1 MKILLILLSLLT
13 PKGGFAQQ
21 ADSLRMDSIVHRL
34 PDVVVKGERP
44 IARVKGST
52 ITYDLPRLIE
62 KKALDN
68 IYEAVKELPGVTETD
83 GKLRLAGRPAHVVLD
98 GKVTTMTVD
107 ELNALLKSLPPSRIE
122 RVEVMYVAPARMQLR
137 GAVINIIL
145 KHRTADG
152 MPWQGE
158 ANLAWNQDHDATFGE
173 RVVVQYQRD
182 KLGVDFLYQHSH
194 GDTYSTT
201 GEDSRHAL
209 DDGTVH
215 DVETTG
221 RRRSHGYGH
230 SFRLGMDYDI
240 AKDHQLS
247 LVYNGAYDKHAAQQ
261 LIAGDVAGASDL
273 RSHSWLH
280 NVRMDYHVPFGLKAS
295 AEMTYYQLPRRQEL
309 SSVIPTGALRYTVDN
324 LQRVNRWRFSL
335 SQAHELAEGWG
346 INYGMFYLTS
356 VNHSSQD
363 YLSVSTT
370 IGHRPSSTG
379 TRQREE
385 NVNVYAGFG
394 KSFGRKFTLEASLA
408 AEYMHSPAW
417 HRWNL
422 FPTFSLTWLP
432 GPGHVFMLSL
442 SGDRSY
448 PDYWEMTN
456 FITYSNGGYNEVT
469 GNPDLKPSNEYQL
482 QLVYLLKN
490 KYQFVAWMSRDDDY
504 FVQTPYQRHDR
515 LAVSYKTLNFN
526 YQDQAGVQ
534 ATLPFALGQRLSSSL
549 TLTGVWQHE
558 RADAFYDIPFNR
570 RMAYGMAQ
578 LKNVV
583 TLSTRPD
590 LVLAVDGNIRSKAI
604 QATYD
609 LPGSGSV
616 DLSLR
621 WLFLKKQATLRLFC
635 DDLFR
640 TGVIN
645 PRIDFK
651 GQNLR
656 MKFSCYQYLGVSFTY
671 RFGSYQEKK
680 RKEVDTSRFMKN

>member
-1 MKILLILLSLLT
+1 MKTLLILLSLLT

-21 ADSLRMDSIVHRL
+21 ADSLRMDSIVHQL

-107 ELNALLKSLPPSRIE
+107 ELNALLKSLPASRIE

-215 DVETTG
+215 HVETTG

-280 NVRMDYHVPFGLKAS
+280 KLPCAVRVESQCRDDLLPAAAAPGTVVGDSYGGVALHGGQPAAGEPVAVLAVASPRTGGGMGHKLRHVLSDECQPQQSGLLVGQHDDRPS
-295 AEMTYYQLPRRQEL
+295 ALFHGHPTARGKRERVCRIWQEL
-309 SSVIPTGALRYTVDN
+309 
-324 LQRVNRWRFSL
+324 
-335 SQAHELAEGWG
+335 
-346 INYGMFYLTS
+346 
-356 VNHSSQD
+356 
-363 YLSVSTT
+363 
-370 IGHRPSSTG
+370 RP
-379 TRQREE
+379 E
-385 NVNVYAGFG
+385 VYAGG
-394 KSFGRKFTLEASLA
+394 LAGCRIHAQSRMAPVESFPNVQPHLA
-408 AEYMHSPAW
+408 AGAGT
-417 HRWNL
+417 RV
-422 FPTFSLTWLP
+422 
-432 GPGHVFMLSL
+432 HV
-442 SGDRSY
+442 
-448 PDYWEMTN
+448 
-456 FITYSNGGYNEVT
+456 
-469 GNPDLKPSNEYQL
+469 
-482 QLVYLLKN
+482 
-490 KYQFVAWMSRDDDY
+490 VA
-504 FVQTPYQRHDR
+504 QR
-515 LAVSYKTLNFN
+515 
-526 YQDQAGVQ
+526 
-534 ATLPFALGQRLSSSL
+534 
-549 TLTGVWQHE
+549 
-558 RADAFYDIPFNR
+558 
-570 RMAYGMAQ
+570 
-578 LKNVV
+578 
-583 TLSTRPD
+583 RP
-590 LVLAVDGNIRSKAI
+590 
-604 QATYD
+604 
-609 LPGSGSV
+609 
-616 DLSLR
+616 
-621 WLFLKKQATLRLFC
+621 
-635 DDLFR
+635 
-640 TGVIN
+640 
-645 PRIDFK
+645 
-651 GQNLR
+651 
-656 MKFSCYQYLGVSFTY
+656 
-671 RFGSYQEKK
+671 
-680 RKEVDTSRFMKN
+680 